1 MILAK
6 KKTQL
11 EFSKEHKS
19 QGHME
24 DRLDGTA
31 GGEVHQGKMEAV
43 SHFLLGQPRKHTDLG
58 QIGK

>member
-11 EFSKEHKS
+11 EFNKEHKS

-31 GGEVHQGKMEAV
+31 GGKCQGKMEAV
-43 SHFLLGQPRKHTDLG
+43 SHFLLGQPEETHSLG
-58 QIGK
+58 QMSK